1 MASGRSSPILRGQQ
15 VLGKHHLPLLLFRKV
30 SELAMRTWYHRLQL
44 PLATLLSIGLLYFMT
59 GTVSAHSTVPAHAK
73 VNKAIPAIGST
84 VSQAPTTVTVFTL
97 ENINPDP
104 NKSNLFIYS
113 PAGDLI
119 SQGNAKV
126 SLTDPEEMSIAIKP
140 DSANLNGVYVVQ
152 WKTVSALDGDPDQGA
167 FVFTVNT
174 AAVTTPTPVATTTA
188 STALSTTTTSGT
200 GGTPVWVS
208 IVVGVIALLVGLG
221 VGLGLGR
228 RRTASSVGTMRTAV
242 TQQSQDE
249 EPIKRP

>member
-1 MASGRSSPILRGQQ
+1 MSRVRQHIQ
-15 VLGKHHLPLLLFRKV
+15 LL
-30 SELAMRTWYHRLQL
+30 T
-44 PLATLLSIGLLYFMT
+44 ATLLSLGLMFVMV
-59 GTVSAHSTVPAHAK
+59 GIASAHATYPAHAK

-126 SLTDPEEMSIAIKP
+126 FLTNPKEMSITIKP
-140 DSANLNGVYVVQ
+140 DPANINGVYIVQ
-152 WKTVSALDGDPDQGA
+152 WKTVSAEDGDPDQGA
-167 FVFTVNT
+167 FVFTVKT
-174 AAVTTPTPVATTTA
+174 AAVASPTPTSQSTTPAT
-188 STALSTTTTSGT
+188 STTNGSG
-200 GGTPVWVS
+200 GMPVWVP
-208 IVVGVIALLVGLG
+208 ILVGVLALLIGLG

-228 RRTASSVGTMRTAV
+228 RSATSAATSSVGSMRKTIA
-242 TQQSQDE
+242 QQE
-249 EPIKRP
+249 EEETTKHP

>member
-1 MASGRSSPILRGQQ
+1 M
-15 VLGKHHLPLLLFRKV
+15 KV
-30 SELAMRTWYHRLQL
+30 SELVMRTFYYRLQL
-44 PLATLLSIGLLYFMT
+44 PFALLLSLGLLYVMT
-59 GTVSAHSTVPAHAK
+59 GTVSAHSVIPTHAK

-84 VSQAPTTVTVFTL
+84 VSQAPTAVTVFTL

-113 PAGDLI
+113 PASDLI

-126 SLTDPEEMSIAIKP
+126 SLTNPREMSITIKP
-140 DSANLNGVYVVQ
+140 DKANLNGVYVVR
-152 WKTVSALDGDPDQGA
+152 WITVSAEDGDPDQGA

-174 AAVTTPTPVATTTA
+174 GVITTPTPVATTTT
-188 STALSTTTTSGT
+188 STTPSTTTTSGT
-200 GGTPVWVS
+200 SGTPIWVP
-208 IVVGVIALLVGLG
+208 IVVGIVALLIGAG

-228 RRTASSVGTMRTAV
+228 RSSASSIGAMRKAV